1 MQSQKTENYAKAY
14 IEAPLHR
21 PAPPYPATMPNAP
34 PKKTPSPPP
43 DPIIPQHPPPSHSAP
58 HQYPSRHSPPPKVN
72 NENARTAS
80 FAPLWYPYDKLWTDL
95 TPCSGVPIVDSKTS
109 N

>member
-1 MQSQKTENYAKAY
+1 MQSQKTENYAKAD
-14 IEAPLHR
+14 IKAPLHH
-21 PAPPYPATMPNAP
+21 PAPPDPATMPDTPPTTPP
-34 PKKTPSPPP
+34 PKKKADPNIPPAHSPSRPP
-43 DPIIPQHPPPSHSAP
+43 DLPLRANYPPTL
-58 HQYPSRHSPPPKVN
+58 

-80 FAPLWYPYDKLWTDL
+80 FAPLWYLYDKLWTDL

>member
-14 IEAPLHR
+14 IKAPLHR
-21 PAPPYPATMPNAP
+21 PAPPDPATMPNAP
-34 PKKTPSPPP
+34 PKKTPSPPLSQSSP
-43 DPIIPQHPPPSHSAP
+43 NTLPQATQRPANIPAGI
-58 HQYPSRHSPPPKVN
+58 YPPKIN

-80 FAPLWYPYDKLWTDL
+80 FAPLWYLYDKLWTDL